1 MALVPQD
8 QNNLNRRSV
17 EVTRTYLQRGQGAT
31 RSMWVNIS
39 PRNPVLKVAVA
50 VPAAVV
56 ILSMFILML
65 MALGFV
71 LLVITLVWALS
82 WKSHREVH

>member
-1 MALVPQD
+1 MALVPQN

-17 EVTRTYLQRGQGAT
+17 EVTRTYLQRGQGVT

-39 PRNPVLKVAVA
+39 PKNPVLKAVVA
-50 VPAAVV
+50 VPAAAV
-56 ILSMFILML
+56 ILSMFLLML

-71 LLVITLVWALS
+71 LLAITLMWALS
-82 WKSHREVH
+82 GKSHREVR

>member
-1 MALVPQD
+1 MALVPQN

-39 PRNPVLKVAVA
+39 PRNPVLKAVVA
-50 VPAAVV
+50 VPAAAVM
-56 ILSMFILML
+56 LSMFILML

-71 LLVITLVWALS
+71 LLAITLMWALS
-82 WKSHREVH
+82 GKSHREVR

>member
-71 LLVITLVWALS
+71 LFAITLMWALS
-82 WKSHREVH
+82 GKSHKEVR